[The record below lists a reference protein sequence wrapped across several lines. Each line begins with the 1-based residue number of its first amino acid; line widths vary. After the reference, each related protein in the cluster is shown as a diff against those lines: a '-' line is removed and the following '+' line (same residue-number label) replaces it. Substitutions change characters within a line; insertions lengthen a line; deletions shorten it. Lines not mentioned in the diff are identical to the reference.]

1 MCGCAWPTIRHGRA
15 KTKLRESGVD
25 APRTAVAQLLTT
37 VIVSVFAHAHPL
49 PVISAVVLPAA
60 HERNFLGYYSDCFI
74 YVSSCCCWLCLFYVV
89 VGFCFRLLCA
99 TNQFSLALDARCL
112 QPIAFPQPFTKCS
125 PKLRSSPCFC
135 CSRLRLSLPLPFL
148 LHNF

>member
-74 YVSSCCCWLCLFYVV
+74 YVSSCCCRFLFPTFVRYKSIQP
-89 VGFCFRLLCA
+89 RLRRPMPVAYC
-99 TNQFSLALDARCL
+99 FSLA
-112 QPIAFPQPFTKCS
+112 F
-125 PKLRSSPCFC
+125 
-135 CSRLRLSLPLPFL
+135 
-148 LHNF
+148 H